1 MAVGA
6 WMTEAEQGAELS
18 RWVRLTRGTGAPT
31 GARLVTVAGGKGGVG
46 KSNFCLN
53 FGLALA
59 ARGLR
64 VRLVDCDAGLGSLD
78 VLLGVTPRR
87 HLGHVLAGCALEEV
101 EIACPLGVRLV
112 PAPPEVWEAGLAPAM
127 EARLGSLLEAAA
139 DVVLLDAG
147 AGLGEGVRSLLAIGR
162 EVVVVTTPE
171 PTALADAYATL
182 KAVRKENAAASARLV
197 VNLVECVADGEAA
210 FRAVASVCRSYL
222 NWSPAYLGAIPRDP
236 ALRRAVR
243 AQRPL
248 LLDAPQAPAA
258 RALRQL
264 AEDFGARGPGA

>member
-1 MAVGA
+1 MALGT
-6 WMTEAEQGAELS
+6 WTSEAEQGAELS
-18 RWVRLTRGTGAPT
+18 RWVRRARGGDAVT
-31 GARLVTVAGGKGGVG
+31 GARLITVAGGKGGVG

-78 VLLGVTPRR
+78 VLLGMTPRG
-87 HLGHVLAGCALEEV
+87 HLGQVLAGCALEEV
-101 EIACPLGVRLV
+101 ELAGPLGVRIV
-112 PAPPEVWEAGLAPAM
+112 PAPPEVWEAGLAPVG
-127 EARLGSLLEAAA
+127 EALLAAVLA
-139 DVVLLDAG
+139 AGVDVVLLDAG
-147 AGLGEGVRSLLAIGR
+147 GGLGEGVRSLLALGR

-182 KAVRKENAAASARLV
+182 KAVRHANASAPVGLV
-197 VNLVECVADGEAA
+197 LNLVECAGDGEAA

-222 NWSPAYLGAIPRDP
+222 DWSPVYVGAIPRDP
-236 ALRRAVR
+236 AVRRAVR

-264 AEDFGARGPGA
+264 ASEFGARGPGA